1 MGNQS
6 VNQFTNPEARK
17 KFTRMLLNDIRALE
31 RMLEEG
37 MIESGITRIGA
48 EQELCLVD
56 DRFQPKTNNLE
67 ILSAINDPHFVPEI
81 AKFNIEANLDPQE
94 FDSDCFSRM
103 EKQLRD
109 LLAKAHEAAET
120 RDTQIVMTGILPT
133 LRKEHLQFDHITPNP
148 RYNALDEAIKAQ
160 RGSDFELNILGV
172 DELITNHNNILFE
185 ACNTSFQVHMQTSP
199 EEFTQKYNWSQ
210 MIAGPVLAVAVN
222 SPLLL
227 GKRLWKETRIALF
240 QQSVDTR
247 SSTNIKRDQ
256 EPRVTYRKRLA

>member
-133 LRKEHLQFDHITPNP
+133 
-148 RYNALDEAIKAQ
+148 
-160 RGSDFELNILGV
+160 
-172 DELITNHNNILFE
+172 
-185 ACNTSFQVHMQTSP
+185 
-199 EEFTQKYNWSQ
+199 
-210 MIAGPVLAVAVN
+210 
-222 SPLLL
+222 
-227 GKRLWKETRIALF
+227 
-240 QQSVDTR
+240 
-247 SSTNIKRDQ
+247 
-256 EPRVTYRKRLA
+256 